1 MDRFE
6 RFERRRGRGPE
17 RDSPRERWP
26 SEGFELFGRR
36 GLDADRDSYQ
46 RLLSAKLRHRERML
60 KEPRVL
66 YVWAMRTE
74 LIKPSVK
81 FAADVLVSPVEAIP
95 HKVIELLSRPGKPDA
110 LVSRQINL
118 AYAVGG
124 MRTTLREAV
133 AAAPRAVFGRAQT
146 SGRRRSVVSGH
157 HLARGTPEAAVPK
170 TTRLAITSIARHR

>member
-133 AAAPRAVFGRAQT
+133 AEVVRDAAKLSGVPSILALEIGELCGGIFALASMPFG
-146 SGRRRSVVSGH
+146 
-157 HLARGTPEAAVPK
+157 
-170 TTRLAITSIARHR
+170 